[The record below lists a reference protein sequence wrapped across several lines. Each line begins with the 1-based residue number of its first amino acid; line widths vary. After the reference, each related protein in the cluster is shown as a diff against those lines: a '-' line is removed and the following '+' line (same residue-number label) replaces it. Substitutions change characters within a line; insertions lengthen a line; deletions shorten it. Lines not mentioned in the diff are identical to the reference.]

1 MSRSLQEKQVE
12 SESKALSAFAR
23 IEIQLSGIERY
34 AMKFLEEE
42 TADLAAEQLR
52 IAEVCVCVCVF
63 LCMFVC
69 VHACI
74 YMHVYIE
81 IHYVLL

>member
-1 MSRSLQEKQVE
+1 MSRSFFPLQEKQVE

-52 IAEVCVCVCVF
+52 IAEVCVCIFVYVCVCA
-63 LCMFVC
+63 CMHIHAC
-69 VHACI
+69 VH
-74 YMHVYIE
+74 
-81 IHYVLL
+81 